1 MAHSR
6 KSPTGTGL
14 WLLLMALLAVSPPP
28 AVAAPP
34 LPPNQLL
41 LEPTPDLFRLTGQS
55 SSDANARIVSDQGPG
70 FDRAWR
76 IEVRK
81 QPQDEFQLQ
90 FVSPVAGQLHRGD
103 TVLLSVWARVLDS
116 SNPDHHGCIGLVLE
130 QSADPYDKVL
140 NRRFDLGS
148 DWQRLDAAAKVTQDF
163 GRIGAQVALR
173 LGYFPQTVE
182 IGGVEL
188 RRFDPSVPLADV
200 PQTPMTYPGR
210 QPDAAW
216 RREAENRI
224 ESIRK
229 ALLTVRVIDS
239 AGRPVEGAAI
249 QLRMRRQAFA
259 FGCAY
264 NDSRVAGAQ
273 AQSADSQTYRR
284 HFLELFNTGV
294 DEVGMKWP
302 NWENPATRQSTL
314 QSLQWMREHNIAV
327 RGHNIIWPGWQH
339 LPSDL
344 RPLANDPAALKT
356 RIDDHIHDI
365 TRVLAG
371 QVIEWD
377 VVNEPQ
383 RNRDLMNILGDDAV
397 AGWFKLAGQY
407 DPAARLYLNETPVP
421 TVPPRD
427 QRYDILFNRVRALQQ
442 LGAPIGGIGMESH
455 FGDGLTSPLDLI
467 AIFDRFATLGIPIRI
482 TELDI
487 DVADEQ
493 LQADYFRDFL
503 TVSFSHP
510 EINGILLWGFWESQ
524 DWRPDAALFRKD
536 WSIKPNGQVWKD
548 LVLGKWWTRA
558 DGFSA
563 ADGTFSTR
571 GFLGDYDVKVTA
583 GNRSQSSKFFLPHDG
598 RAVDIVLK

>member
-1 MAHSR
+1 M
-6 KSPTGTGL
+6 
-14 WLLLMALLAVSPPP
+14 WLLTALFAVSPPP
-28 AVAAPP
+28 VVAAPP

-41 LEPTPDLFRLTGQS
+41 LESTPDLFRLTGQA

-90 FVSPVAGQLHRGD
+90 LVSPVAGQLHRGD
-103 TVLLSVWARVLDS
+103 TVLLSVWARVPDN

-148 DWQRLDAAAKVTQDF
+148 DWQRLDAAAKITQDF

-173 LGYFPQTVE
+173 LGYFPQTLEV
-182 IGGVEL
+182 GGVEL

-216 RREAENRI
+216 RREAEDRI

-229 ALLTVRVIDS
+229 ALLSVRVIDS

-294 DEVGMKWP
+294 DEVRMKWP
-302 NWENPATRQSTL
+302 NWENPASRQIAL
-314 QSLQWMREHNIAV
+314 QSLHWMREHNIAI

-356 RIDDHIHDI
+356 RIDDHIRDI
-365 TRVLAG
+365 TTALAG
-371 QVIEWD
+371 RVIEWD

-397 AGWFKLAGQY
+397 AGWFKLACQY

-427 QRYDILFNRVRALQQ
+427 QRYDVLFNRVRALQQ

-455 FGDGLTSPLDLI
+455 FGDALTSPLDLI

-558 DGFSA
+558 DGDSA

-583 GNRSQSSKFFLPHDG
+583 GNRSQSSTFSLPHDG
-598 RAVDIVLK
+598 RVVDVVLK